1 MAHPAEEEKTVADT
15 YVVERSM
22 TINAS
27 PADLYERISN
37 FRNWAEWSP
46 WEDLDPD
53 MQQNYHGDDG
63 TVGSGYS
70 WKGNR
75 KAGQGRMRI
84 SDLEAPDRVTIDLQF
99 EKPFKSQSV
108 TEFALNPDGDG
119 TNVTWKL
126 TGTHNWMSKV
136 MGIFMSMDK
145 TLGKDFEKG
154 LQNLKSVS
162 ES

>member
-1 MAHPAEEEKTVADT
+1 MADT

-27 PADLYERISN
+27 PADLYGRISN
-37 FRNWAEWSP
+37 LRNWTEWSP

-53 MQQNYHGDDG
+53 MQQDYVGDDG
-63 TVGSGYS
+63 TVGSGYR

-84 SDLEAPDRVTIDLQF
+84 TDLEAPDRVTIDLQF

-108 TEFALNPDGDG
+108 TEFALTPDGDG
-119 TNVTWKL
+119 TKVTWNL

-145 TLGKDFEKG
+145 MLGKDFEKG

-162 ES
+162 EG